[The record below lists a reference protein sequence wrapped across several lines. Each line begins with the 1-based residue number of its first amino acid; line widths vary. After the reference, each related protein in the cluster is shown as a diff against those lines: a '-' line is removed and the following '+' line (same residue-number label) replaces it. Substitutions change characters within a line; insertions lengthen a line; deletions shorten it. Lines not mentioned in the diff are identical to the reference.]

1 MMKISEDN
9 LLITKWP
16 LLNKGHPTV
25 VRTAIEEIANVFR
38 AARSPLSSRA
48 DSNSQACELW
58 ATRKGSYLD
67 RAM

>member
-25 VRTAIEEIANVFR
+25 VRTAIEEIANIFR
-38 AARSPLSSRA
+38 AAGSRLSSRA